1 MVQQSGVHLVTVN
14 GVKLPIRFYRF
25 DDNGRPL
32 HIFYCYWDGR
42 SSYVN
47 DAAAASED
55 WTARG
60 RLRAAWQG
68 KRELGA
74 RMFELAVWGNANDAE
89 AQAALER
96 ELEKIVKAE

>member
-1 MVQQSGVHLVTVN
+1 MEQQSGVHLVAVN
-14 GVKLPIRFYRF
+14 GVNLPIRSYRF

-42 SSYVN
+42 SSYIN

-60 RLRAAWQG
+60 RLHAAWQG

-74 RMFELAVWGNANDAE
+74 RMLELAVWGHGNDAE

-96 ELEKIVKAE
+96 ELAKIVNL